1 MIIHKFINYSI
12 VYCILLLFLNNHA
25 SGGDMN
31 NSELKNRLTPLQ
43 YRVTQEN
50 GTEPP
55 FQNEYWNNKR
65 AGIYVDIV
73 TGEPLFISIDK
84 YDSKSGWP
92 SFTRPLVKEN
102 IVEKK
107 DRSYGT
113 ERIEV
118 RSKNADSHLGHVFT
132 DGPAPTG
139 LRYCV
144 NSAALKFIPVNKLE
158 EAGYE
163 ELKYLFKGKNNT
175 ISSTNNTKFETAT
188 FAAGC
193 FWGVEDVFSEVKGVI
208 ETKVGYTGGET
219 ESPTYEQVCRGT
231 TGHAEAVQITYDPGV
246 IPYEEILDS
255 FWRVHNPTT
264 LNRQGPD
271 LGTQY
276 RSAIFYHNDYQKKA
290 AEESKR
296 DFDLSGVYKQKAV
309 TEIVHAKSFYEA
321 EEYHQDY
328 FKKTGRTECHILRD
342 K

>member
-1 MIIHKFINYSI
+1 M
-12 VYCILLLFLNNHA
+12 
-25 SGGDMN
+25 
-31 NSELKNRLTPLQ
+31 
-43 YRVTQEN
+43 
-50 GTEPP
+50 
-55 FQNEYWNNKR
+55 
-65 AGIYVDIV
+65 
-73 TGEPLFISIDK
+73 
-84 YDSKSGWP
+84 P
-92 SFTRPLVKEN
+92 SFTKTLEPEN
-102 IVEKK
+102 IVKK
-107 DRSYGT
+107 EDKSLFTKRT
-113 ERIEV
+113 EV
-118 RSKNADSHLGHVFT
+118 RSKHADSHLGHVFT

-208 ETKVGYTGGET
+208 ETTVGYTGGKT

-246 IPYEEILDS
+246 IPYEEILDY

-296 DFDLSGVYKQKAV
+296 YFDLSGVYKQKAV

-321 EEYHQDY
+321 EEYHQDF